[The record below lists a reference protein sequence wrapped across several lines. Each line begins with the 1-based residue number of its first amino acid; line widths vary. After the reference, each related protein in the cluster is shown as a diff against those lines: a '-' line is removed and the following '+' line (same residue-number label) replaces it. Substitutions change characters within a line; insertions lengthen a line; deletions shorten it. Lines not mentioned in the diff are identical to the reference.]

1 MGATSLKE
9 ICGAAVSG
17 MVLEGYRSALRSA
30 FLVGTGLAAMSMISA
45 ALVLWRSTRKAST
58 GATSEKAWELS

>member
-1 MGATSLKE
+1 
-9 ICGAAVSG
+9 

-30 FLVGTGLAAMSMISA
+30 FLVGTGLAALSMISA